1 MQPYISFFKFEIP
14 SYGLMIALGIIVA
27 NIIGGIVIKKE
38 KLDINDFIIIEAY
51 LFLSG
56 IIGAKLLYLLIAKD
70 SIEWSKI
77 FDLNY
82 FHSLIES
89 GFVFYGGIIGG
100 ILIIPFIKKIH
111 KIKVEEYLKKS
122 IFMLPLIHAFGRVG
136 CFLAGC
142 CYGIPYCGYF
152 NVVFPKNS
160 FAPQGINLFPIQLC
174 EAFFL
179 ILLSFFLLYLTL
191 KNKSRHMVLIYLF
204 CYSIIRFILEFLRH
218 DSARGKVLFF
228 STSQWISLI
237 ILIYTIIYFSKH
249 RIFSKNRLRQI

>member
-38 KLDINDFIIIEAY
+38 KLDINDFILIEAY

-56 IIGAKLLYLLIAKD
+56 TIGAKFLYLLIAKD

-89 GFVFYGGIIGG
+89 GFVFYGGVIGG

-111 KIKVEEYLKKS
+111 KIKVEKYLKKS

-142 CYGIPYCGYF
+142 CYGIPYCGCF

-191 KNKSRHMVLIYLF
+191 KNKSRYMVLIYLF
-204 CYSIIRFILEFLRH
+204 CYSIIRFILEFLRY

-249 RIFSKNRLRQI
+249 RLFSKNRLRQI

>member
-1 MQPYISFFKFEIP
+1 
-14 SYGLMIALGIIVA
+14 
-27 NIIGGIVIKKE
+27 
-38 KLDINDFIIIEAY
+38 
-51 LFLSG
+51 
-56 IIGAKLLYLLIAKD
+56 
-70 SIEWSKI
+70 
-77 FDLNY
+77 
-82 FHSLIES
+82 
-89 GFVFYGGIIGG
+89 
-100 ILIIPFIKKIH
+100 
-111 KIKVEEYLKKS
+111 
-122 IFMLPLIHAFGRVG
+122 MLPLIHAFGRIG

-204 CYSIIRFILEFLRH
+204 CYSIIRFILEFLRY